1 MINKNQ
7 RKIIMLILLLFS
19 VSMMIS
25 SVYAAEKTLT
35 PSKDIKTEIKKVP
48 SGSVIKLDPSKGEF
62 SISSSISINK
72 IVTIQ
77 SSNPSKNAIINLDK
91 NLEKYGNAFNI
102 ANGGKLTLKNIIIK
116 NGDSG
121 LGGVIYNNGTVTLN
135 RCTFTKNTAK
145 YGGAIYNRGTI
156 TLTRCTFTKNTAT
169 SYGGAIYS
177 DGTLTAKTCI
187 FTENTANYGG
197 GATYNYN
204 GRATLTDC
212 IFTKNTATDYG
223 GAINNGYAST
233 LTAKT
238 CIFTENTAN
247 YGGGAIYNEN
257 TLTAKTCTFTKNT
270 AKNGDYLGAIYK
282 MKGSKTTITDCTFGP
297 SKSAN
302 LKLDKV
308 TTSKPTTKNGKKIYT
323 KVYNYKNFGKA
334 IGSKTFTITI
344 DKKYKLLGKITK
356 SAKVSSSYNSKT
368 KKITVAIK
376 KLAYNKIAQV
386 KFKIIQI

>member
-121 LGGVIYNNGTVTLN
+121 LGGVIYNNGTV
-135 RCTFTKNTAK
+135 
-145 YGGAIYNRGTI
+145 